1 MSPPTALTP
10 VRDALCAESEL
21 QAKVMDGLGAMKPND
36 KSFIEPAIRSRFQD
50 SLDTDQAL
58 IEEYRHD
65 HRWDYLLGHD
75 SQILIAVE
83 PHSAK
88 TDEISEVIKKKHSLQ
103 QQLRSH
109 LKDGRVISRWLWVAS
124 GRTAFQ
130 KVTQV
135 QTKLSQHGITF
146 VGRQVMAKHLP

>member
-1 MSPPTALTP
+1 MSSPTALTP

-65 HRWDYLLGHD
+65 HR
-75 SQILIAVE
+75 
-83 PHSAK
+83 
-88 TDEISEVIKKKHSLQ
+88 
-103 QQLRSH
+103 
-109 LKDGRVISRWLWVAS
+109 
-124 GRTAFQ
+124 FQ